1 MRQKTHLL
9 AAMVLLGITIIWGAG
24 FSATQLAMDAGAPVL
39 WILMVRFLIGTA
51 FLFCVFHRRILRT
64 GFRTVLR
71 GCGAGAM
78 LIAAFCFQ
86 TLGQARS
93 SVSTTSF
100 LTSTYVVMLPFFQW
114 LFTGQRPKT
123 RVFLLCI
130 MTLLG
135 VLMISAGEGFS
146 IRMGAG
152 EWIVLACAVLYGLHI
167 VYLGTVCRKDDP
179 VQTAFWQLLA
189 AGIGC
194 ALLIVSGG
202 VEISSE
208 AIRGMLMPCL
218 FLGILSTG
226 VCYLGQSWGQTRMP
240 PAQASVI
247 MSAEGMFG
255 MIFSLLLGLE
265 SFRWRMLAG
274 GLLVTLSV
282 ILVSLAPQEETE
294 KS

>member
-1 MRQKTHLL
+1 MQLQFCPLFSGSSGNAIYVGTDKTKILIDAGLSGAKITAEMAKIGLTPADLTAILVTHEHADHINGVGVLSRRYHLPIYASTGTW
-9 AAMVLLGITIIWGAG
+9 AAMSAKLGAI
-24 FSATQLAMDAGAPVL
+24 DAPC
-39 WILMVRFLIGTA
+39 R
-51 FLFCVFHRRILRT
+51 
-64 GFRTVLR
+64 
-71 GCGAGAM
+71 
-78 LIAAFCFQ
+78 
-86 TLGQARS
+86 
-93 SVSTTSF
+93 VSF
-100 LTSTYVVMLPFFQW
+100 E
-114 LFTGQRPKT
+114 
-123 RVFLLCI
+123 
-130 MTLLG
+130 
-135 VLMISAGEGFS
+135 AGEDFS

-202 VEISSE
+202 VGISSE
-208 AIRGMLMPCL
+208 AIRGMLVPCL